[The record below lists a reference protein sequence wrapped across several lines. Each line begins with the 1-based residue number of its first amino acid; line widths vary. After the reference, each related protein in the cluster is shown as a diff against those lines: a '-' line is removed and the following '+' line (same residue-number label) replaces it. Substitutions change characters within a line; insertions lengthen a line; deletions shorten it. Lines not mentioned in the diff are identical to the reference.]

1 VSRRSRLAPDAPEG
15 ESYFIS
21 MTDMMVGVVFIFIIL
36 LGYFASQLHATTSR
50 LTRSD
55 NPQTDA
61 LLESAKNLQ
70 PTTVEAQVDHAQKV
84 VCLPGQALRVAINP
98 GQENRRCFSYADKG
112 PTRAE
117 TRANRANRERADI
130 TLRIAER
137 VAAPSNVL
145 QADEGSGRLTFDA
158 STLFFRGTDR
168 LSPAG
173 LSIANRVGAELA
185 AILPCHGSLAGF
197 DDRNCETRPDERVSA
212 IVVLASSGVDPF
224 TEEGQAASALALRR
238 SVAFHRALTAAE
250 PVLAKVNDPSGTRRL
265 LQLASL
271 SRSAER
277 SRIEGRDTI
286 DIQVEMGS

>member
-1 VSRRSRLAPDAPEG
+1 MSRRSRLAPDAPEG

-36 LGYFASQLHATTSR
+36 LGYFASQFHATTSR

-55 NPQTDA
+55 NPKTEV
-61 LLESAKNLQ
+61 LLESAKNLNA
-70 PTTVEAQVDHAQKV
+70 TAVEAEIDYAQKI

-98 GQENRRCFSYADKG
+98 GGENRRCFSYADTG

-117 TRANRANRERADI
+117 TRANTINRARADI

-137 VAAPSNVL
+137 VAASSTVL
-145 QADEGSGRLTFDA
+145 EANEGSGRLTFDA
-158 STLFFRGTDR
+158 NTLFVPGTDR
-168 LSPAG
+168 LSATG
-173 LSIANRVGAELA
+173 LGIADRVGAELA

-197 DDRNCETRPDERVSA
+197 DDRSCEDRPDERVSA
-212 IVVLASSGVDPF
+212 VVVLASSGVDPF
-224 TEEGQAASALALRR
+224 TPEGQEASALALRR

-250 PVLAKVNDPSGTRRL
+250 PLLGRVKDPSGTRPL

-271 SRSAER
+271 SRSEER
-277 SRIEGRDTI
+277 ARIGGGDTI
-286 DIQVEMGS
+286 DIQVEMES